1 MLFTFFEQ
9 TLHKAKYWLFVFLTD
24 GKNLK
29 STKLIRMFGSIQRI
43 KRKGF
48 NLQWSYGIE
57 GKDIIF
63 TIIAIPVGSI
73 D

>member
-1 MLFTFFEQ
+1 
-9 TLHKAKYWLFVFLTD
+9 
-24 GKNLK
+24 
-29 STKLIRMFGSIQRI
+29 MFGSIQRI

-63 TIIAIPVGSI
+63 TIKAIPVGRI
-73 D
+73 DRNNCLIIKANTAYMIVIAACTAGDNFASP

>member
-1 MLFTFFEQ
+1 
-9 TLHKAKYWLFVFLTD
+9 
-24 GKNLK
+24 
-29 STKLIRMFGSIQRI
+29 MFGSIQRI

-63 TIIAIPVGSI
+63 TIKAIPVGRI
-73 D
+73 DRNNCLVIKANTAYMIVIAACTAGDSFASP